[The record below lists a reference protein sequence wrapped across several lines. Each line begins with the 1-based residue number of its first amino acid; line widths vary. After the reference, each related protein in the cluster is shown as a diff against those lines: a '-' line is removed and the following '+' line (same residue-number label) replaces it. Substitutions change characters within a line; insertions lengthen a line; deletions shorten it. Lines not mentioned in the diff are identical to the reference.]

1 MLSSFNLLGVRACAP
16 SCNTLKA
23 LKAHVHDWRQGCSAS
38 AGASFPFEAFTVDEP
53 VGDLSLDEVTTGTW
67 YKAHSDSGLFRTPKS
82 VEFASAF
89 TSIGRSARAACTTR
103 CRVGFGLCV
112 TWPSQGTHMVVRR
125 VPDGSSGRAGLRA
138 PLSGPILLVS
148 NKVVAVWG
156 PELAAFEAH
165 AMEAA
170 ASRDAVGGNG
180 MDAPA
185 RVGLSF
191 LVALVQAVLCDRT
204 ALRDDLADAC
214 LLRAL
219 AAASETRQRKQQR
232 RAAAAAG
239 GSAGSD
245 QDAPAAA
252 AGQQPRKR
260 QRKSTKLGVPFSDED
275 SDLEVLEVLPVSS
288 RRRVSAG
295 SPEAPA
301 ACPPLPPSSPAAP
314 AVVHPLPPSPPAAP
328 AVVHP
333 LPPAPAET
341 AAVHPP
347 PPPPAAPAAV
357 LPPPAETTAA
367 HPPPPFLAQPAVDL
381 FPALAGSRSS
391 SPLLLFDEDILTD
404 QELHELED
412 CLGLPAGSP
421 AAQTVTTSVQPLPRL
436 AAAATPPRM
445 TTVAMS
451 AFVPPVV
458 MTTLP
463 LWDPCAVT
471 TLSLKFVGAVKPLVA
486 AGGCPPSVRAA
497 ADAVLEAHRLLFQ
510 AVAAAAFE

>member
-232 RAAAAAG
+232 RAVG
-239 GSAGSD
+239 GVARV
-245 QDAPAAA
+245 
-252 AGQQPRKR
+252 QPPSRVGR
-260 QRKSTKLGVPFSDED
+260 VARGTGGVPASTSIFSCCAG
-275 SDLEVLEVLPVSS
+275 
-288 RRRVSAG
+288 RR
-295 SPEAPA
+295 
-301 ACPPLPPSSPAAP
+301 SPASSI
-314 AVVHPLPPSPPAAP
+314 PSCC
-328 AVVHP
+328 
-333 LPPAPAET
+333 
-341 AAVHPP
+341 
-347 PPPPAAPAAV
+347 
-357 LPPPAETTAA
+357 
-367 HPPPPFLAQPAVDL
+367 
-381 FPALAGSRSS
+381 AGRR
-391 SPLLLFDEDILTD
+391 
-404 QELHELED
+404 
-412 CLGLPAGSP
+412 SP
-421 AAQTVTTSVQPLPRL
+421 AS
-436 AAAATPPRM
+436 
-445 TTVAMS
+445 S
-451 AFVPPVV
+451 IS
-458 MTTLP
+458 
-463 LWDPCAVT
+463 C
-471 TLSLKFVGAVKPLVA
+471 
-486 AGGCPPSVRAA
+486 
-497 ADAVLEAHRLLFQ
+497 
-510 AVAAAAFE
+510 